1 MQYLTIEQ
9 TAEML
14 NVHPSTV
21 RRMLPQLG
29 AVDLAMGMKGKR
41 LVRIPE
47 RAVQI
52 FLRDCTIQPISK
64 ERRKT
69 RCATR

>member
-14 NVHPSTV
+14 AVHPNTI

-29 AVDLAMGMKGKR
+29 AVDLTMGAKGKR

-47 RAVQI
+47 RAVEI
-52 FLRDCTIQPISK
+52 FLRDCTIQPMTR

>member
-29 AVDLAMGMKGKR
+29 AVDLAVGMKGKR

-47 RAVQI
+47 RAVETY
-52 FLRDCTIQPISK
+52 LRDCTIQPMTK
-64 ERRKT
+64 GRRYTK
-69 RCATR
+69 CATR